1 MEYRCGKLRFI
12 TLQVLR
18 KREIKKEDH
27 LRRAMGKFK
36 SKLPP
41 PTHLS
46 SSSSSSGS
54 APKLTEFFEVEC
66 VDIGDHIKIK
76 QCL

>member
-1 MEYRCGKLRFI
+1 MVNYDLLLFKF
-12 TLQVLR
+12 LR
-18 KREIKKEDH
+18 KREINKEDH

-46 SSSSSSGS
+46 SSSSSSGL